1 MKKILSVLTTLLLLA
16 SCSQEELGTPFY
28 AGQEVSI
35 SAALSSSKNNDG
47 KKRISGKDNV
57 DRIDLTWDEGDEILV
72 TVGDQ
77 SAVFTLSSGAGTNN
91 AIFSG
96 TMPADGNA
104 FHVTYPVNYTD
115 DVLSH
120 QTYTANGFGNGLM
133 KMSTKIPGTLNDGF
147 VLSADNSLLGLKLQ
161 GDANVSKIVL
171 TQKDNDDNAENDK
184 TYTLDCSAQV
194 VNTADGALFYIV
206 VPAGTWENGLKVE
219 VYNGNGIV
227 IEERTKT
234 SPAEFVAG
242 QALMMPEVEVHD
254 ILTFEVNGVKFN
266 MVYVE
271 GGTFIMGSDKND
283 APDNTKPAHSVT
295 LSDYYIGQ
303 TEVTQELWEAV
314 MESNPSYFQ
323 ATHNPVERVT
333 WSDCQK
339 FIKKLNLLTGRH
351 FRLPTEAEW
360 EYAARGGNRSKGYIY
375 AGSDIIGK
383 VAWYI
388 NNSNNKAQTVKQKY
402 PNELGIYDMSG
413 NVWEWCQDWYG
424 DYSSDA
430 QINPQGSSSGSARV
444 IRGGSWKNDANSDCC
459 TFGRLDLTPAA
470 TPSNLGF
477 RITLDMH
484 DYVDLGLSVKW
495 ATCNVGATT
504 PEEYGDYFAWGETEA
519 KQNFSWEIYK
529 WCNGTKSTITKYN
542 ATDGLTTLLPEDD
555 AAHVNWGGQWR
566 MPTKEELTEL
576 REQCTWKWV
585 TINGI
590 KGNKVTGPNGNSIF
604 LPAGGSYNTFDDQLN
619 SAGVHGWIYSSTK
632 SSVDNQAQEMGTSS
646 SGAAQTSC
654 SRCLGLNIRP
664 VLPKN

>member
-1 MKKILSVLTTLLLLA
+1 MEMNKILSILLALLLLA

-35 SAALSSSKNNDG
+35 SAAFSSSNDNDG

-72 TVGDQ
+72 TVGDK
-77 SAVFTLSSGAGTNN
+77 SAMFTLSSGAGTNN
-91 AIFSG
+91 ATFTG
-96 TMPADGNA
+96 TMPADGSN
-104 FHVTYPVNYTD
+104 FHVSYPIDYTD
-115 DVLSH
+115 EVLTN
-120 QTYTANGFGNGLM
+120 QTYTADGFGKGLM
-133 KMSTKIPGTLNDGF
+133 KMSTKAAGTLDKGF
-147 VLSADNSLLGLKLQ
+147 TLSADNSLLGLQLQ
-161 GDANVSKIVL
+161 GDATVSKIVL
-171 TQKDNDDNAENDK
+171 TNNDNQN
-184 TYTLDCSAQV
+184 TYTLDCSAQT

-206 VPAGTWENGLKVE
+206 VPAGTWSKGFTIE
-219 VYNGNGIV
+219 VYNDNDVV
-227 IEERTKT
+227 IEKREKT
-234 SPAEFVAG
+234 TEIVFSAG

-271 GGTFIMGSDKND
+271 GGTFMMGAADD
-283 APDNTKPAHSVT
+283 TMAEADEKPQHQVT
-295 LSDYYIGQ
+295 LSDFYMGQ
-303 TEVTQELWEAV
+303 VEVTQELWEAV

-383 VAWYI
+383 VAWYT

-444 IRGGSWKNDANSDCC
+444 IRGGSWKNDANSHCR

-470 TPSNLGF
+470 SPSNLGF

-504 PEEYGDYFAWGETEA
+504 PEDYGDYFAWGETEPKTEYTWA
-519 KQNFSWEIYK
+519 NYK
-529 WCNGTKSTITKYN
+529 WCEGTENNMTKYN

-566 MPTKEELTEL
+566 MPTGKEMKELYDF
-576 REQCTWKWV
+576 CTWERINTGEHKGYRLTS
-585 TINGI
+585 TI
-590 KGNKVTGPNGNSIF
+590 NGNSIF
-604 LPAGGSYNTFDDQLN
+604 LPAAGFKSELN
-619 SAGVHGWIYSSTK
+619 H
-632 SSVDNQAQEMGTSS
+632 NAQESGNDIWSS
-646 SGAAQTSC
+646 SISGPVSAKCINFVNTDSEHRFIYTSF
-654 SRCLGLNIRP
+654 SRHYGFSIRP

>member
-1 MKKILSVLTTLLLLA
+1 MKKILSLLTTLLLLT
-16 SCSQEELGTPFY
+16 SCSHEELGTPFY

-35 SAALSSSKNNDG
+35 SAAFSSDNPANNG
-47 KKRISGKDNV
+47 KQRISGKDNV

-72 TVGDQ
+72 TVGDK

-91 AIFSG
+91 ATFTG

-219 VYNGNGIV
+219 VYNDNGIV

-444 IRGGSWKNDANSDCC
+444 IRGGSWMNDANSDCC

-504 PEEYGDYFAWGETEA
+504 PEEYGDYFAWGETSP
-519 KQNFSWEIYK
+519 KEIYGWNTYK
-529 WCNGTKSTITKYN
+529 WCDGTENNMTKYN
-542 ATDGLTTLLPEDD
+542 TTDGLTTLLPEDD
-555 AAHVNWGGQWR
+555 AAHVHWGGQWR
-566 MPTKEELTEL
+566 MPTKEERDEL
-576 REQCTWKWV
+576 LDKCIWTWESV
-585 TINGI
+585 NGVE
-590 KGNKVTGPNGNSIF
+590 GFRATGPNGNSIF
-604 LPAGGSYNTFDDQLN
+604 LPAAGIYIETRLLTNGLN
-619 SAGVHGWIYSSTK
+619 SYFFTSVLADVPPKAYSWYFADKETLHRARIDRSY
-632 SSVDNQAQEMGTSS
+632 G
-646 SGAAQTSC
+646 C
-654 SRCLGLNIRP
+654 PIRP
-664 VLPKN
+664 ALPKN